1 MKLYCGD
8 CDESFE
14 IHAGTVKKVT
24 NIVYAECPWCKARE
38 TLYDEEAD

>member
-14 IHAGTVKKVT
+14 IHAGTVKKIM
-24 NIVYAECPWCKARE
+24 NIVYVECPWCEAQE